1 MESKEPSASPTNRPS
16 RNRMAALEQDTAAGG
31 TSLRKMRV
39 KTGDVVTVSL
49 SVSSK
54 ESHGKGTARIILR
67 FKWGGG
73 TVQRPVATVEASSR
87 SEALKLGW
95 KAIRENKIVEKEG
108 WSWVVPA
115 P

>member
-1 MESKEPSASPTNRPS
+1 METNERLASTPKPL
-16 RNRMAALEQDTAAGG
+16 RNRMAALEQDIAAGG

-39 KTGDVVTVSL
+39 QTGDVVTVSL
-49 SVSSK
+49 SLSSK
-54 ESHGKGTARIILR
+54 ESHRKGAVRVILR
-67 FKWGGG
+67 FKWGGR
-73 TVQRPVATVEASSR
+73 TVQRPVATVQASSR

-95 KAIRENKIVEKEG
+95 KAIREKRIAEQEG